1 MSWRHQLEAVLCAI
15 FLLVSLLV
23 VAMRSLLVIPANG
36 QIKPGIM
43 STQDTAHVRSPNH
56 NNTTTKAKDAPKSA
70 PLAAQKGFDPR
81 TDLGSLWDEGP
92 AYDLSRDET
101 DY

>member
-43 STQDTAHVRSPNH
+43 SAQDSAYARSPNH
-56 NNTTTKAKDAPKSA
+56 NTTTKVKDAPKSA
-70 PLAAQKGFDPR
+70 SPAAQKGFDPR

-92 AYDLSRDET
+92 AYDLSRDDS

>member
-36 QIKPGIM
+36 RSKPGIM
-43 STQDTAHVRSPNH
+43 STQAVADTRSPNH
-56 NNTTTKAKDAPKSA
+56 NTTTKAKNAPKSA
-70 PLAAQKGFDPR
+70 PPAAQKGFNPR

-92 AYDLSRDET
+92 AYDLYRVES